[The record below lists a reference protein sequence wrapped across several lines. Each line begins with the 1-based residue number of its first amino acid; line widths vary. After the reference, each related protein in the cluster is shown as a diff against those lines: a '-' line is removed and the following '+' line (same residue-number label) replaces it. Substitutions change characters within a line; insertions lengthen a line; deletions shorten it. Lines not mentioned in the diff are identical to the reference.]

1 MYCQTCDTV
10 AAASV
15 LSSKLWVASLVVEP
29 ETETFIMEFPL
40 SSGLDG
46 AALRVPKGGTGT
58 LWVSQCS
65 RFSQWLPSQTQCW
78 EPVPSQSGFGNINFS
93 SITAQWREKL
103 ESAIN
108 SAELVK
114 AVKLPPDKAPAC
126 NDCSISWRGWLWW
139 GDSTR
144 AQHRYTCDVLS
155 PGAPG
160 HHSRVML
167 WAELVFKKIS
177 KNISV

>member
-1 MYCQTCDTV
+1 MELPSVSPRV
-10 AAASV
+10 A
-15 LSSKLWVASLVVEP
+15 
-29 ETETFIMEFPL
+29 
-40 SSGLDG
+40 
-46 AALRVPKGGTGT
+46 GT
-58 LWVSQCS
+58 LWGAQCS

-160 HHSRVML
+160 HPSRVML
-167 WAELVFKKIS
+167 WAELVFKKLP
-177 KNISV
+177 KNIRVQTSILPSVLSQSNADCWILVKVFLGPIC